1 MYKAIE
7 RRRNEADAVNARHGV
22 KKETSFIQPTP
33 QGDFILVY
41 QEAEDFEKLFTGY
54 MADQDP
60 FVVWLKERFKE
71 LTRVDFSQSQQAPP
85 QEQVWRYGY

>member
-1 MYKAIE
+1 MYKAMQK
-7 RRRNEADAVNARHGV
+7 RSDEADAVNARHGV

-33 QGDFILVY
+33 QGDLIIVY
-41 QEAEDFEKLFTGY
+41 QEVEDVDKLHTAY

-71 LTRVDFSQSQQAPP
+71 IAGIDQNQLEQAPP
-85 QEQVWRYGY
+85 PEQVWRFGY